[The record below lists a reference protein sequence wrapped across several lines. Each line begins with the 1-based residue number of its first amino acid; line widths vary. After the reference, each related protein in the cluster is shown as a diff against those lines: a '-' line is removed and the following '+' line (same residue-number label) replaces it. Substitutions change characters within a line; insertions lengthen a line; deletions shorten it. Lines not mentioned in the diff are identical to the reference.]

1 MTITRALAL
10 ALALALTLATGCS
23 SASGSPS
30 GDGPL
35 NGPDYSDAGS
45 GNVCLPAKPGA
56 TVTFG
61 GDELHNYGKSKVVVD
76 SIDLAEP
83 HGLRYADA
91 VIVPATTSSIGYATH
106 YPPPKFNLDSVG
118 TGWKRRRPAV
128 GATLAPQ
135 STTSKATHN
144 LVVAIHV
151 TGTSHVRMKGIT
163 VDYHVGGK
171 KYRWHNVMGLS
182 VETEK
187 KACR

>member
-1 MTITRALAL
+1 MTITPAL

-23 SASGSPS
+23 SAPGTPS

-61 GDELHNYGKSKVVVD
+61 GDELHNFGKKEVVVD
-76 SIDLAEP
+76 SVRLAEP
-83 HGLRYADA
+83 HGLRFAAA
-91 VIVPATTSSIGYATH
+91 VLVPATTSFIGYDNH
-106 YPPPKFNLDSVG
+106 YPPSKFALASVG
-118 TGWKRRRPAV
+118 TGWQHRRPAV
-128 GATLAPQ
+128 GATIAPQ
-135 STTSKATHN
+135 PANPKGTHN
-144 LVVAIHV
+144 LVLAIRV

>member
-1 MTITRALAL
+1 VTITPAL

-23 SASGSPS
+23 SAPGTPS

-61 GDELHNYGKSKVVVD
+61 GDELHNFGKKEVVVD
-76 SIDLAEP
+76 SVRLAEP
-83 HGLRYADA
+83 HGLRFAAA
-91 VIVPATTSSIGYATH
+91 VLVPATTSFIGYDNH
-106 YPPPKFNLDSVG
+106 YPPSKFALASVG
-118 TGWKRRRPAV
+118 TGWQHRRPAV
-128 GATLAPQ
+128 GATIAPQ
-135 STTSKATHN
+135 PANPKATHN
-144 LVVAIHV
+144 LVLAIRV